1 MGLGSSALV
10 SLTEARDLARQYSRI
25 AREGGD
31 PLIARQRDLGRL
43 ITVHDAAMK
52 VHEINTPSWKNDKY
66 LVPLEF
72 LPRNDYLISGYPG
85 DQLLTAL
92 F

>member
-1 MGLGSSALV
+1 MSLGSSALV
-10 SLTEARDLARQYSRI
+10 SLKEARDLASQYRRI
-25 AREGGD
+25 AHEGGD
-31 PLIARQRDLGRL
+31 PLIARQRDLGLL
-43 ITVHDAAMK
+43 ISLHDAAMK
-52 VHEINTPSWKNDKY
+52 VHEINAPSWKNDKY

-72 LPRNDYLISGYPG
+72 LPRNDNLISGYPR